1 MNTVSLKEYCEKNNI
16 REIGSVFASKD
27 NSYPTIMAIDDKGGK
42 HPFVLSLKAGKKWP
56 VGTSP
61 REFAKEAYISTYVD
75 PKDNVEKSKL
85 SSGSNV
91 GVDEL
96 FA

>member
-16 REIGSVFASKD
+16 REIGSVFSSKD
-27 NSYPTIMAIDDKGGK
+27 NNYPTIMMVNDKGERS
-42 HPFVLSLKAGKKWP
+42 PFMLSRNAGEQWP

-61 REFAKEAYISTYVD
+61 RVFAKEAYVSTFMHETLNTEVSRIST
-75 PKDNVEKSKL
+75 
-85 SSGSNV
+85 GSNV
-91 GVDEL
+91 GTDEL